1 MSIMEVLKTKCA
13 FAGFGMTRP
22 VLAAGAMALAI
33 GLSPPLLHAED
44 EKKEEA
50 ATPTPAVAPAD
61 DKPTVEQAAAEVPA
75 RGEGVTPA
83 AAIAPPTGKSTV
95 EKAVAETPTE
105 AKKPEKIVVD
115 DVELSKEEKAVLD
128 LVNDNRRR
136 WGLRQYRVNAKL
148 MKAARN
154 HSGNMARS
162 GSMSHYLGGSVQQR
176 AMANG
181 YPSSWTGENI
191 AQGQHGAQHVMN
203 VWLASSGHRNNIMS
217 HSYSEIGIGVA
228 WSSWGTPYWTQ
239 VFGRQ

>member
-1 MSIMEVLKTKCA
+1 MEVLKSRCA
-13 FAGFGMTRP
+13 IAGLRISRP
-22 VLAAGAMALAI
+22 ILAAGAMAFAV
-33 GLSPPLLHAED
+33 GLCPPRLHAEE
-44 EKKEEA
+44 EKKE
-50 ATPTPAVAPAD
+50 
-61 DKPTVEQAAAEVPA
+61 
-75 RGEGVTPA
+75 EGVTPA
-83 AAIAPPTGKSTV
+83 AAVAPTTEKASVEKAVAEERGKDEGVTPAAAVAPPTGKSTV

-154 HSGNMARS
+154 HSSNMARS

-228 WSSWGTPYWTQ
+228 WSNWGVPYWTQ

>member
-1 MSIMEVLKTKCA
+1 
-13 FAGFGMTRP
+13 
-22 VLAAGAMALAI
+22 
-33 GLSPPLLHAED
+33 
-44 EKKEEA
+44 
-50 ATPTPAVAPAD
+50 VAPAD
-61 DKPTVEQAAAEVPA
+61 ESPTVQQPAGEAA
-75 RGEGVTPA
+75 GKDEGVTPA
-83 AAIAPPTGKSTV
+83 AAVAPSTEKPTV
-95 EKAVAETPTE
+95 EPAVAESP
-105 AKKPEKIVVD
+105 AKAKEPEKIVVD

-154 HSGNMARS
+154 HSGNMARY

-191 AQGQHGAQHVMN
+191 AQGQHGAHQVMN

-217 HSYSEIGIGVA
+217 YSYSEIGIGVA
-228 WSSWGTPYWTQ
+228 WSSWGVPYWTQ

>member
-1 MSIMEVLKTKCA
+1 MSIMEVLKAKCA
-13 FAGFGMTRP
+13 IAGLGISRP
-22 VLAAGAMALAI
+22 VFAAATMALAV
-33 GLSPPLLHAED
+33 GLCPLRLHAEE
-44 EKKEEA
+44 EKTEEV
-50 ATPTPAVAPAD
+50 TPTPAVAA
-61 DKPTVEQAAAEVPA
+61 VEEKTSVGQAVGEKA
-75 RGEGVTPA
+75 GKDEGVTPA
-83 AAIAPPTGKSTV
+83 TAIAPSKEKAGV
-95 EKAVAETPTE
+95 EKAVAESP
-105 AKKPEKIVVD
+105 AKPKEPEKIVVD

-154 HSGNMARS
+154 HSNNMARS

-181 YPSSWTGENI
+181 YPSSYTGENI

-217 HSYSEIGIGVA
+217 YSYSEIGIGVA
-228 WSSWGTPYWTQ
+228 WSNWGVPYWTQ